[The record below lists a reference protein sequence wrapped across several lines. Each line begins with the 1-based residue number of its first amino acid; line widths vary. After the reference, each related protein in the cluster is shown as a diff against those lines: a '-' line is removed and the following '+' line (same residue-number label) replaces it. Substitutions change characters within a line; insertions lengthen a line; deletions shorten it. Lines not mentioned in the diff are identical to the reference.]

1 MIDHR
6 YRCIFFHQR
15 KVAGLSI
22 ATAWGFS
29 QAHFDKIGNN
39 FHRFNEGT
47 SSWDWKDR
55 SDDEKKYFI
64 FSAIRN
70 PFDRLISSWKF
81 LESTRNRTLLD
92 VLENMPRESPD
103 YEHLT
108 RPQIEILREKGTST
122 LVVDDLIRFENLQH
136 DFDRICDRVNRPR
149 IQLPHVNTSERELG
163 YRQYFDSRTRELAER
178 HFAKDIEMFGYEF

>member
-29 QAHFDKIGNN
+29 QTHFDNIGNN
-39 FHRFNEGT
+39 FHRYNEGT
-47 SSWDWKDR
+47 LSWDWTSR
-55 SDDEKKYFI
+55 SDDVRKYFI

-70 PFDRLISSWKF
+70 PFDRLISSWKY
-81 LESTRNRTLLD
+81 LESTRSRTLLEI
-92 VLENMPRESPD
+92 LENMPQESPD

-108 RPQIEILREKGTST
+108 RPQVEILREKDTKI
-122 LVVDDLIRFENLQH
+122 LIVHDLIRFETLQS

-149 IQLPHVNTSERELG
+149 IGLPHVNASQRRRD
-163 YRQYFDSRTRELAER
+163 YRRYFDSRTRELAER
-178 HFAKDIEMFGYEF
+178 HFAEDIETFGYEF